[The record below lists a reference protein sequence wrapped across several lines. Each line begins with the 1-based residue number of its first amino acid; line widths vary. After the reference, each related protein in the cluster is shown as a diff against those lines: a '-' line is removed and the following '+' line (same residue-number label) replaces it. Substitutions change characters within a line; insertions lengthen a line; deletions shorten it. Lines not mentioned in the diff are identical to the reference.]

1 MPTDYQN
8 ALVTPVE
15 GLPALKGRSFGPSS
29 WQSITQE
36 DINLYAKVS
45 GDYNPIHIDPD
56 AAAAGPFGTIVAH
69 GYLTLGRIVPMMDEI
84 FEVTGMSAGVNYG
97 LDKLRFPAP
106 VPVDGRI
113 RIHGEVTDVKEIV
126 GGYQVHTDVTWEVEG
141 SNKPACVAHQ
151 VLRYYR

>member
-1 MPTDYQN
+1 MPTEYQN
-8 ALVTPVE
+8 VLATPIE
-15 GLPALKGRSFGPSS
+15 DLPTLKGKTFGPSA

-45 GDYNPIHIDPD
+45 GDYNPIHIDSE
-56 AAAAGPFGTIVAH
+56 AAATGPFGTIVAH

-84 FEVTGMSAGVNYG
+84 FVVTGMSAGVNYG

-106 VPVDGRI
+106 VYVDGRI
-113 RIHGEVTDVKEIV
+113 RIHGEVTDVKEIT
-126 GGYQVHTDVTWEVEG
+126 GGYQIHANVTWEVEG
-141 SNKPACVAHQ
+141 GDKPACVAQQ